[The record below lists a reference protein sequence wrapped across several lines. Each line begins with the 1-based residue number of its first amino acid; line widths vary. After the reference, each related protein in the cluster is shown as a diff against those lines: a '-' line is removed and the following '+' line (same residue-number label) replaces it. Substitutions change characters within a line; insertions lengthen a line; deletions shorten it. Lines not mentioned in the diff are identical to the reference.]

1 MDQID
6 YKVIEIISSNLFQ
19 SSDLKLTTELDSIDG
34 WSSIIY
40 VLIIQGLEEFY
51 QISFPSEKLFDVET
65 IGDLSTLIKSLV

>member
-34 WSSIIY
+34 WS
-40 VLIIQGLEEFY
+40 
-51 QISFPSEKLFDVET
+51 
-65 IGDLSTLIKSLV
+65 